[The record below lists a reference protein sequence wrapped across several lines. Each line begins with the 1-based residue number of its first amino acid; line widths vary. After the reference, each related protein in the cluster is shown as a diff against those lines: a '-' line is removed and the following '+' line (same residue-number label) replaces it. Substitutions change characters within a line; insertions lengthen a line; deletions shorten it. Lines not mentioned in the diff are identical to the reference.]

1 MYDIFVITR
10 PERDACTLGF
20 SFVIYKKFTVHTK
33 KRFCAT
39 FFGSFRRTDSPREQR
54 VRARGS
60 SNRVMADAIKCWMPT
75 RTMAEEFYLLPS
87 LFTEGRTV
95 GIDVTSSA
103 CSDQTGMRIIGYT
116 GYVLCAPRLPACCMP
131 FVLHTACR
139 LTSSMPHSLPC
150 LDPCSYQMFCLRA
163 GNIEGNRRRDN
174 ETLHQQ

>member
-33 KRFCAT
+33 KIFRAT

-95 GIDVTSSA
+95 GIDAV
-103 CSDQTGMRIIGYT
+103 GMLRPNGHANHRLHRI
-116 GYVLCAPRLPACCMP
+116 CAPRLPACCMP